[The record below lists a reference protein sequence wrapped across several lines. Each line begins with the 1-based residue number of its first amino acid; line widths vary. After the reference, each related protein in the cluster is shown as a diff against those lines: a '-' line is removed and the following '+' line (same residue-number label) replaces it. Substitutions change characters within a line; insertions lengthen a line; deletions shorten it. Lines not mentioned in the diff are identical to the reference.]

1 MSPGFLGSGAIQ
13 RGVTKKWLT
22 KKWCNR
28 SRIIPDA
35 CDCTTIGRNC
45 FIPKAFRASFQIVN
59 GYLSV
64 SATGQVTWGYLFA
77 VTSSTVIVEVPTTD
91 PLPTQTSRCPM
102 KKFTFACLLLL
113 GSPLNGASAVDYVR
127 DIQPLLSEK
136 CAACHGALRQ
146 EAGLRLDHGQLLRQ
160 GADSGQIIDAQQV
173 ERSVLIERVTT
184 ADVSQR
190 MPPEGEGEPLNDEQ
204 LSLLRSWVAQGAP
217 SPTDEAIP
225 APPEEHWA
233 WQPPL
238 AAPLPQ
244 VADQDWAR
252 HPLDRFLAARQAA
265 LGLSPVEL
273 ADPRTRLRRL
283 YFDLVGLP
291 PTPAEQAQFLSDPS
305 PAAWDGIVDR
315 LLEDP
320 AHGQRW
326 ARHWMDVWRYSDW
339 DGYKQE
345 LRSSQRHIWRWRDW
359 IVESLNSDKGY
370 DRMLVEMLA
379 GDEIAPTDPDVL
391 RATGFL
397 ARSYHKSNR
406 DIWLDATVEHTA
418 KAFMGLTISC
428 ARCHDHK
435 YDPISQQE
443 YYSFRAIF
451 EPHNVRTERLPG
463 EPDIIKDGLARAF
476 DAAPDAP
483 TYVYIAGNEKLPDRE
498 HPVAAGVPSI
508 VPVAFEVAPVALPPQ
523 AIFPSLADF
532 IQREDLAKAEN
543 RLAAAKQARQKLGE
557 SVTVAETQV
566 ADQKIVS
573 AEAELE
579 SWLAR
584 CAADTARFAS
594 ETTSPDTLARLR
606 SAAVKAEQRAKL
618 EAARLVLYQKEQA
631 FAQALAQKE
640 SQATPLETEGSKAVS
655 PNVQSPDVQSTV
667 AEARKQLHAAQQAQT
682 TAQEPPAGDA
692 QYTSIGTAYP
702 STSTGRRSALA
713 RWLVDPRNP
722 LTARV
727 AVNHVWLHYFGQ
739 PLVENTF
746 DFGLRSPTPDQ
757 QALLD
762 WLAVE
767 LMEHNWSL
775 KHVQRLIVT
784 SRVYQ
789 LSSRADERQASVEQN
804 LRVDPDNRAY
814 WRAGVR
820 RLDAEVIRDSLLAIG
835 GNLDRSL
842 GGPEIDYQL
851 GETTPRRSLYLRHA
865 YEKQMTML
873 VLFDA
878 AGPQECY
885 RRSESIIPQQALAL
899 SNSPLSF
906 DQARRL
912 AQQLWLQV
920 GNNQAAPSTES
931 TVDASLM
938 EARQVAFIQ
947 AAFETLLCRACTPLE
962 LHACQTFLVNQADLL
977 SDPSRLEKLP
987 GEQTGQ
993 TQAATDPMLRAQ
1005 ENLIHALLNHNDF
1018 VTIR

>member
-1 MSPGFLGSGAIQ
+1 M
-13 RGVTKKWLT
+13 
-22 KKWCNR
+22 N
-28 SRIIPDA
+28 
-35 CDCTTIGRNC
+35 
-45 FIPKAFRASFQIVN
+45 
-59 GYLSV
+59 
-64 SATGQVTWGYLFA
+64 
-77 VTSSTVIVEVPTTD
+77 
-91 PLPTQTSRCPM
+91 
-102 KKFTFACLLLL
+102 KFTIACLLFL
-113 GSPLNGASAVDYVR
+113 GCPFQLASAVDYVR
-127 DIQPLLSEK
+127 DIKPLLSEK

-146 EAGLRLDHGQLLRQ
+146 EAGLRLDHGELLRR
-160 GADSGQIIDAQQV
+160 GGDSGAIIDVQQV
-173 ERSVLIERVTT
+173 ELSVLIERVTT

-190 MPPEGEGEPLNDEQ
+190 MPPEGEGGPLNDEQ

-233 WQPPL
+233 WQSPV
-238 AAPLPQ
+238 AVPLPQ
-244 VADQDWAR
+244 VADGDWAQ
-252 HPLDRFLAARQAA
+252 HPLDRFIAARHAA
-265 LGLSPVEL
+265 LGLGPVEL
-273 ADPRTRLRRL
+273 AEPRARLRRL
-283 YFDLVGLP
+283 YFDVVGLP
-291 PTPAEQAQFLSDPS
+291 PTPAEQAQFLKDPS
-305 PAAWDGIVDR
+305 PAAWNEIVDR
-315 LLEDP
+315 LLADP

-359 IVESLNSDKGY
+359 IVESLHSDKGY

-379 GDEIAPTDPDVL
+379 GDEIAPADPDVL

-435 YDPISQQE
+435 YDPISQRE

-463 EPDIIKDGLARAF
+463 QPDIIKDGLARVF

-483 TYVYIAGNEKLPDRE
+483 TYVYLAGNEKMPDRE
-498 HPVAAGVPSI
+498 HPVAAGVPGI

-523 AIFPSLADF
+523 AVFPSLADF
-532 IQREDLAKAEN
+532 IQQEDLAAAEK
-543 RLAAAKQARQKLGE
+543 RVAVARQGGEKLDE
-557 SVTVAETQV
+557 AASLADTQV
-566 ADQKIVS
+566 ADQKIVV
-573 AEAELE
+573 AEAELG
-579 SWLAR
+579 SWQAR
-584 CAADTARFAS
+584 CAADTARFTA
-594 ETTSPDTLARLR
+594 EPTSPDSLAQLC
-606 SAAVKAEQRAKL
+606 SEAVKAEHRAKL
-618 EAARLVLYQKEQA
+618 EAARLTLYQAEQA
-631 FAQALAQKE
+631 FAQALLAVK
-640 SQATPLETEGSKAVS
+640 SPAKPAAAPGSKPAS
-655 PNVQSPDVQSTV
+655 ADTPSTV
-667 AEARKQLHAAQQAQT
+667 EESRKQLLAAQQGLAA
-682 TAQEPPAGDA
+682 AQEPPAADA

-739 PLVENTF
+739 PLVDNTF
-746 DFGLRSPTPDQ
+746 DFGLRSPAPDH

-775 KHVQRLIVT
+775 RHVQRLIVT

-814 WRAGVR
+814 WRGSVR

-906 DQARRL
+906 DQSRRL

-920 GNNQAAPSTES
+920 SEDQAAAAPES
-931 TVDASLM
+931 LADVALM
-938 EARQVAFIQ
+938 EARRAAFIQ
-947 AAFETLLCRACTPLE
+947 AAFETLLCRTCTPLE
-962 LHACQTFLVNQADLL
+962 LRACQTFLTSQTELL
-977 SDPSRLEKLP
+977 RDPSRLEKLP
-987 GEQTGQ
+987 GEQAGQ
-993 TQAATDPMLRAQ
+993 TQAATDPLLRAQ